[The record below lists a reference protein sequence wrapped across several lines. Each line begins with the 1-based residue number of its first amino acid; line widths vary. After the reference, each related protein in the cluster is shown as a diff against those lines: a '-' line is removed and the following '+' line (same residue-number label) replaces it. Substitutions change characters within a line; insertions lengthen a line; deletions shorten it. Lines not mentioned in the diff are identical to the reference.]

1 MRPLVIAHR
10 QLLLVRHVQV
20 REPGPCRFSCA
31 GAAPHGPPASL
42 TGRSTQLGLK
52 GRGAGLRARTATT
65 GERLPPQSRPLHLL
79 CIALGLA
86 QRGEGNGPLCH
97 AMLCYAMLCYAMLC
111 YAMLRCAVLCYA
123 MLCYAV
129 LCYTIS
135 EPAAH
140 PHTARA

>member
-52 GRGAGLRARTATT
+52 GEELVCARALRQQVSAC
-65 GERLPPQSRPLHLL
+65 RPRAAP
-79 CIALGLA
+79 CT
-86 QRGEGNGPLCH
+86 
-97 AMLCYAMLCYAMLC
+97 CYA
-111 YAMLRCAVLCYA
+111 
-123 MLCYAV
+123 
-129 LCYTIS
+129 
-135 EPAAH
+135 
-140 PHTARA
+140 